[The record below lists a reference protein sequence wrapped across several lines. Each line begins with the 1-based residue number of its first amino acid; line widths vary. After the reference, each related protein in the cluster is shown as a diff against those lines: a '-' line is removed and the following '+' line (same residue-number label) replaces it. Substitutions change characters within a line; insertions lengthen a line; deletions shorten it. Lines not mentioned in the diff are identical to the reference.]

1 MVIFILEVYF
11 GQISQVNYYITE
23 FKNTSFGKVV
33 GHGYGA
39 SFSWFEILGLVS
51 FILLQVDEIIYS
63 YIR

>member
-33 GHGYGA
+33 VYDYGA

-51 FILLQVDEIIYS
+51 FIMLQVDEIIYS